1 MLVELRWLFWEV
13 CFKAQKL
20 IILTHKY
27 YLYMWGDY
35 NDITIFSLTEYK
47 HITLTIKLGH
57 IYDTIPACYI
67 ECSRSESKPEASVM
81 FWMEVEIRFFLFLSY
96 HRGCNYLVCDVID
109 YGIHQLTL
117 RVCVWVF
124 NFPFH

>member
-67 ECSRSESKPEASVM
+67 ELVDVPRDAQ
-81 FWMEVEIRFFLFLSY
+81 FLLKYFKKKLSY
-96 HRGCNYLVCDVID
+96 I
-109 YGIHQLTL
+109 
-117 RVCVWVF
+117 
-124 NFPFH
+124 